1 MKQTRFDA
9 SYIRQIILEA
19 IKDVVREE
27 MDQPEERVDKY
38 GNPIVRNGQGHG
50 PDPDNPKMRNRPGKE
65 MDGSPGPWFSRSVAA
80 ATCVL
85 LKDTDTDKWYVLAG
99 KRGQGAPDYKGYWN
113 LPCGYLDYNED
124 VQETAVREVAEETGI
139 KLNKNQLK
147 PFGHSS
153 SPYENKQNVVF
164 YFVAFLH
171 ESKKNLPFSFEN
183 MEAGEVAGAQWL
195 PLEKKDSLM
204 WAFDHD
210 ELLDKVLA
218 TYGHIIYGDDDNPQ
232 ETRGKVMKVI
242 NILSSGGDTEY
253 AIEIL
258 KSIL

>member
-1 MKQTRFDA
+1 M
-9 SYIRQIILEA
+9 RQIRLDSPYIHRIIREA
-19 IKDVVREE
+19 IMDIVKEE
-27 MDQPEERVDKY
+27 MDKPEERVDKY
-38 GNPIVRNGQGHG
+38 GIPIVKNGQGYG
-50 PDPDNPKMRNRPGKE
+50 PDPDNLKMRNRPGKE

-99 KRGQGAPDYKGYWN
+99 KRGRGAPDYMGYWN

-124 VQETAVREVAEETGI
+124 VQEAAAREVAEETGI
-139 KLNKNQLK
+139 RLNKNQLK
-147 PFGHSS
+147 LFGHSS

-164 YFVAFLH
+164 YFVAILQ
-171 ESKKNLPFSFEN
+171 ESKKSLPFSFEN
-183 MEAGEVAGAQWL
+183 MEVDEVAGAQWL

-210 ELLDKVLA
+210 ELLDRVLA
-218 TYGHIIYGDDDNPQ
+218 KYGHLIYGDNDNPQ
-232 ETRGKVMKVI
+232 EIKDKVMKVI
-242 NILSSGGDTEY
+242 NILSSKGDTEY

-258 KSIL
+258 KSLL